1 MKVVIALIVGLLAF
15 ETAFAWNLAAKR
27 VNALE
32 FERTGQVRFTLFN
45 AGASGDEFL
54 CGTGGGRQWFIIAA
68 CGRDDTRCQ
77 SATNRMSSM
86 LLSAKLAGKRVHVQR
101 AACIVRGVALKP

>member
-1 MKVVIALIVGLLAF
+1 MKTILCLFAGLLVF
-15 ETAFAWNLAAKR
+15 ESATAWNLAAKR

-32 FERTGQVRFTLFN
+32 FELTGQVRFTLFDS
-45 AGASGDEFL
+45 GATGAEFQ
-54 CGTGGGRQWFIIAA
+54 CGTGGGAQWFIIAA
-68 CGRDDTRCQ
+68 CRRDDARCL

-86 LLSAKLAGKRVHVQR
+86 LLSAKLAGKRVHIKR